1 MKTEYPSARDPWLML
16 LLYGAPLGV
25 VLFGGFLLT
34 SSVGAGIYA
43 MLTGGVIGG
52 IVAALSFPCVYV
64 VSDVGVRIRCG
75 IFDEDVPLAKI
86 RSVKPS
92 WSLWAAP
99 ALSLRRVK
107 ITFDHGSCLISPR
120 DREGFIA
127 DLEARLKAHRPE

>member
-1 MKTEYPSARDPWLML
+1 MKTEYPSAWDPWLML

-64 VSDVGVRIRCG
+64 VSDVGVRI
-75 IFDEDVPLAKI
+75 
-86 RSVKPS
+86 
-92 WSLWAAP
+92 
-99 ALSLRRVK
+99 
-107 ITFDHGSCLISPR
+107 
-120 DREGFIA
+120 
-127 DLEARLKAHRPE
+127 

>member
-1 MKTEYPSARDPWLML
+1 
-16 LLYGAPLGV
+16 
-25 VLFGGFLLT
+25 
-34 SSVGAGIYA
+34 
-43 MLTGGVIGG
+43 
-52 IVAALSFPCVYV
+52 
-64 VSDVGVRIRCG
+64 
-75 IFDEDVPLAKI
+75 VPLAKI

-92 WSLWAAP
+92 WSLLAAP